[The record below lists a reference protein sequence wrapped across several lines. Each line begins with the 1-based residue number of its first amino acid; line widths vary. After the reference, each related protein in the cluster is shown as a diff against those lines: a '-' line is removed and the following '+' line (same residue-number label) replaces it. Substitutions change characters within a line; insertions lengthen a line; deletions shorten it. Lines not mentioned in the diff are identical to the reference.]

1 MLSRVYVILII
12 AILPVVAVANY
23 SNFYF
28 FASSDTIPSDTSL
41 TKFDSTAV
49 DSTARVKI
57 FNKKFVLKPYIQLN
71 NKNPHP
77 LLFAPSNLITR
88 EVKIDSTG
96 KFVRIVDKIA
106 GSEYAFPLVVPLEK
120 YIQIRL
126 EETRRKSWIELAH
139 KYEKKEEKDDI
150 EKLFGSIT
158 NIQIPVPANPILSIF
173 GPPVINLHISG
184 AVDITGAWRNEKT
197 EQLILSRLG
206 SVRNE
211 PDFSQQVQ
219 INVGGTIGD
228 KLNITADWNTQRQ
241 FEFENQ
247 LKIKYKGYDDEII
260 QSVEAGNVSLQTPSS
275 LIGSSQALFGIK
287 ANLQLGPLKLTTIA
301 SQKKGESQE
310 RVLTGG
316 AQTQETKVYLYQ
328 YSQNHYFI
336 DEKYIPTFEPY
347 YQNSPPVRI
356 APELQ
361 VKDIEVW
368 VSQLERPEPG
378 LTRFVVADINL
389 PPITNKAYYDS
400 LRTQVL
406 QSDPGRIEVG
416 LFRKLEQGKDYT
428 INPDIGVISLNINI
442 QDNQAIA
449 VAYRVEGPTQIASD
463 DTVYGDFVNSLTD
476 TSATLVLKL
485 VRPRSPQPSFKKA
498 WALQLRNIYP
508 LGGARNIKK
517 EGFDLKLLYQP
528 SPDQEPR
535 EDIEGKNLLEIFG
548 FDKFH
553 EDGSPGPDNKFD
565 FSELT
570 INSSRG
576 EIIFP
581 YLKPFSKETLKK
593 LFPDKGDDFINSIAY
608 DDIYDTNQ
616 VAARNNTA
624 KASKFIIS
632 AKLTSD
638 VQATYNLGFN
648 IAEGSVQV
656 YLNDRR
662 LVEGVDYR
670 VDYILG
676 QLTIINRDALLPGAN
691 LKIRY
696 ETNDLFSFASKTI
709 LGARG
714 DLDLW
719 ENTKFGFT
727 LMNYSQQSLS
737 DKVRLGEEPISNTML
752 GVDFSSRFNSMR
764 FSELFNILPGYQAKQ
779 DAVFSLRGES
789 AFILADPNT
798 RKSTIAGDNNESI
811 VYIDD
816 FEGSKR
822 IISFSLISS
831 HWHFASSP
839 AFMPLLG
846 EARKEEIPDTIKVQR
861 KGYLAWFN
869 IPQSV
874 QVQEIWP
881 QKRVAQEEQ
890 FITPL
895 DIQFFPDKRGQY
907 NYTTKWDSIKL
918 FPRQNWAG
926 MMRVLPYFSTDLT
939 TENITYIEIWFKII
953 GNPGPNAKMLINL
966 GQISEDVIPNRKLDT
981 EDKNGNYRLD
991 QDEDVGLDGMD
1002 DNEERA
1008 KYPYLGNDPSQDNFD
1023 YGNLMLR
1030 NGTEGNRNFYP
1041 EPDQEDLNGNHILD
1055 LVNNYFEYE
1064 IPLDTANNP
1073 FIAGGGSNGWY
1084 QLKIPLSSYTR
1095 TIGNPS
1101 FTLIEFVRV
1110 WFTGFDNDAIVRIAE
1125 FNLVGNYWEELVKN
1139 DDLFKVTVVS
1149 VEDNPNYSPPPGVQR
1164 PRDRTRPD
1172 QQIEGNEQSLAFI
1185 IRNLPDDTL
1194 RLAMRRFPQR
1204 LDLFNYKIMRLF
1216 VHGDRNF
1223 YVRDTTDYAGEIF
1236 IWIGTD
1242 TSNYYE
1248 YRQPIWPDWDI
1259 RNNIQIVFD
1268 QLTALKQTR
1277 DSVNQPVKRVP
1288 VPDGPPGATYWIKG
1302 NPSLTNVTF
1311 IAIGVTNPKGKGP
1324 QFLSGDVWVNELRLL
1339 KANDAVGWAY
1349 NFSAQLNVPELLSV
1363 NFGIARR
1370 SPEFRGL
1377 ADRFVNSSSR
1387 VLSTNWSL
1395 STNLNVEKILPS
1407 FLSSS
1412 LKIPF
1417 SYSRSENIGIP
1428 KYIPGKDIL
1437 ATEAANRLRQTVLEN
1452 GGTEEDANRKADSLL
1467 TVIQQLSI
1475 SETWAIP
1482 SVNFTINSQ
1491 KWYVR
1496 DVINKIN
1503 FGFSFN
1509 RASSRDINTEI
1520 SKRWGFNFQSSYSTN
1535 IKPITIKPFKSI
1547 FDGIPFLDNYKDW
1560 EIQLTPSGFSGM
1572 MRFDRGQENRK
1583 FRTKTSFEPTTRAF
1597 NAQRGFSFDWKFSN
1611 NGLLNPSLRYQV
1623 DIGSN
1628 LVHLETDS
1636 LGRQRTTGEILNDI
1650 FFKDGLINF
1659 GRTSSLNQQISIG
1672 TNPRIPPVLG
1682 LNKYVNINLS
1692 YSSGYRW
1699 QNNFQQ
1705 GTLGRSAGY
1714 SANLN
1719 LGFSIRLK
1727 SLADSWFGEETETR
1741 GRGSQTPKDTTKK
1754 SDALTISPKQ
1764 ILKYLIKTP
1773 FLDYDNVQI
1782 TFTQTNTAMNTG
1794 LYSERPGMGNLWSWL
1809 PFTSDKIEYGPS
1821 LLYQLGLVSY
1831 PNGEL
1836 KLTPKKGFPF
1846 FGFEQSMGLR
1856 APNGNL
1862 DDNFNQTNKITL
1874 TTSRPLWQ
1882 GAYLDLSWNL
1892 SWSFQRNQR
1901 IITDSS
1907 GVPRV
1912 TSLTSSGSLGR
1923 SFLTLPPVFIFSIFK
1938 SGISS
1943 VASKYSELKL
1953 DPTDKRTDD
1962 EKLAQAF
1969 EEGFETLPFLSKL
1982 LGGFLPRVNWRLRWD
1997 GLEKFSIF
2005 KSFAIRVSLE
2015 HAYTSNFEKRWRSF
2029 IGQGQTFESERT
2041 GYDFNPLVGLNI
2053 TFKPLWNGNLT
2064 GGFRYITST
2073 YYDLNFSAKAIVET
2087 FRREIS
2093 FNLSYSKRGFNLPL
2107 FGLSLKNDVDI
2118 MITYSSSK
2126 NSRQTYQARNLSEAI
2141 PLDGILRTTMEFR
2154 FRYMLSTRVTG
2165 SLFYRFTKSKSDSR
2179 STFIPGSTIN
2189 EVGVDLH
2196 IAIGT

>member
-1 MLSRVYVILII
+1 MISRVYVILLTVFFPYFSYAGI
-12 AILPVVAVANY
+12 
-23 SNFYF
+23 SNLAFNF
-28 FASSDTIPSDTSL
+28 FARTDTIPSDTII
-41 TKFDSTAV
+41 TKTDSTEI

-57 FNKKFVLKPYIQLN
+57 FNKKFTLKPYIQLN
-71 NKNPHP
+71 RPKPHP
-77 LLFAPSNLITR
+77 LLFTPLNLVTR
-88 EVKIDSTG
+88 DIKIDSTG
-96 KFVRIVDKIA
+96 KFVKITEKIA
-106 GSEYAFPLVVPLEK
+106 GFEHTFPLIIPIEK
-120 YIQIRL
+120 YIQLRL
-126 EETRRKSWIELAH
+126 EENRRKSWIELAQR
-139 KYEKKEEKDDI
+139 YERKEEKDDI

-197 EQLILSRLG
+197 EQLIVSRLG

-211 PDFSQQVQ
+211 PDFNQQVQ

-247 LKIKYKGYDDEII
+247 LKIKYKGYDDEVI
-260 QSVEAGNVSLQTPSS
+260 QSIEAGNVSLQTPSS

-301 SQKKGESQE
+301 SQKKGEAQE

-316 AQTQETKVYLYQ
+316 AQTQETRVFLYQ
-328 YSQNHYFI
+328 YSQRHYFI
-336 DEKYIPTFEPY
+336 DEKYIQTYEPY
-347 YQNSPPVRI
+347 YQNSPPLRV

-368 VSQLERPEPG
+368 ISQLERPEPG
-378 LTRFVVADINL
+378 LTRFIVADINL

-416 LFRKLEQGKDYT
+416 LFRKLEPGKDYT
-428 INPDIGVISLNINI
+428 INPDIGVISLNIEI
-442 QDNQAIA
+442 QDNQALA
-449 VAYRVEGPTQIASD
+449 VAYRVEGPTQIAAD
-463 DTVYGDFVNSLTD
+463 DTVYGDFINSLTD

-498 WALQLRNIYP
+498 WILQLRNIYP

-517 EGFDLKLLYQP
+517 EGFELKLLYKP
-528 SPDQEPR
+528 SPDQEER
-535 EDIEGKNLLEIFG
+535 EDIDGINLLKAFG
-548 FDKFH
+548 FDKFT
-553 EDGSPGPDNKFD
+553 EDGSPGSDNKFD
-565 FSELT
+565 FSDQT
-570 INSSRG
+570 INPSRG

-581 YLKPFSKETLKK
+581 FLKPFSKETLKK
-593 LFPDKGDDFINSIAY
+593 IFADKNDEFINSISY

-624 KASKFIIS
+624 KASKFVIS

-648 IAEGSVQV
+648 VAEGSVQV

-676 QLTIINRDALLPGAN
+676 QLTVINRDALLPGAN

-714 DLDLW
+714 DLDIS
-719 ENTKFGFT
+719 ENTKLGFT
-727 LMNYSQQSLS
+727 LMNYAQQSLS

-752 GVDFSSRFNSMR
+752 GVDFSTKLNSRR
-764 FSELFNILPGYQAKQ
+764 ISEAFNIFPGYQAKQ
-779 DAVFSLRGES
+779 DASFSLRGES
-789 AFILADPNT
+789 AFIIADPNT
-798 RKSTIAGDNNESI
+798 RKSTISGDNRESV
-811 VYIDD
+811 VYLDD

-831 HWHFASSP
+831 HWHFSSPP

-846 EARKEEIPDTIKVQR
+846 ETRKEEISDTIKVQR

-874 QVQEIWP
+874 QITEVWP

-895 DIQFFPDKRGQY
+895 DIQFFPKSHGQY
-907 NYTTKWDSIKL
+907 NYTSKWDSIKN

-991 QDEDVGLDGMD
+991 PDEDVGLDGMSD
-1002 DNEERA
+1002 EEEKA
-1008 KYPYLGNDPSQDNFD
+1008 KYPWLGDDPSQDNFNYSD
-1023 YGNLMLR
+1023 PLKR

-1041 EPDQEDLNGNHILD
+1041 EPDQEDLNRNHILD

-1064 IPLDTANNP
+1064 VPLDTVNNP
-1073 FIAGGGSNGWY
+1073 YIAGGGSNGWY

-1110 WFTGFDNDAIVRIAE
+1110 WFTGFENEAIIRIAE

-1139 DDLFKVTVVS
+1139 DEIFKVTVVS
-1149 VEDNPNYSPPPGVQR
+1149 IEDNPDYTPPPGVQR

-1216 VHGDRNF
+1216 VHGDRSF
-1223 YVRDTTDYAGEIF
+1223 YFRDTTDYSAEIF
-1236 IWIGTD
+1236 VWVGTD

-1248 YRQPIWPDWDI
+1248 YRQPIWPDWDA
-1259 RNNIQIVFD
+1259 RNNIQIIFE

-1277 DSVNQPVKRVP
+1277 DSINQPIKRIS

-1324 QFLSGDVWVNELRLL
+1324 GLLSGDVWVNELRLL
-1339 KANDAVGWAY
+1339 KANDALGWAY
-1349 NFSAQLNVPELLSV
+1349 NLSAQFNVPELLSV

-1377 ADRFVNSSSR
+1377 TDRFVNSSTR

-1395 STNLNVEKILPS
+1395 STNLNLEKILPT

-1417 SYSRSENIGIP
+1417 TYSRAENIGIP

-1437 ATEAANRLRQTVLEN
+1437 AKEAANRLRQTTIEN
-1452 GGTEEDANRKADSLL
+1452 GGTEEEANRKADSLL
-1467 TVIQQLSI
+1467 TVIQQVMI

-1482 SVNFTINSQ
+1482 SFNFTINSQ

-1503 FGFSFN
+1503 LGFNFN
-1509 RASSRDINTEI
+1509 RSKFRDINTETS
-1520 SKRWGFNFQSSYSTN
+1520 SKWGFNFQTSYSTS
-1535 IKPITIKPFKSI
+1535 IKPITLKPFKSL
-1547 FDGIPFLDNYKDW
+1547 FAGVPLLDTYKDW
-1560 EIQLTPSGFSGM
+1560 EIQFTPSSFSGM
-1572 MRFDRGQENRK
+1572 MRFDRAHENRK
-1583 FRTKTSFEPTTRAF
+1583 FRTKATYEPTTRVF
-1597 NAQRGFSFDWKFSN
+1597 NAQRGFSFDWRLSN
-1611 NGLLNPSLRYQV
+1611 NGLINPSLRYQV

-1636 LGRQRTTGEILNDI
+1636 LGQQRSTKEILDDI

-1659 GRTSSLNQQISIG
+1659 GKTSTLSQQISIG
-1672 TNPRIPPVLG
+1672 TNPRIPPILG
-1682 LNKYVNINLS
+1682 LNKYLNANFS
-1692 YSSGYRW
+1692 YSSAYRW

-1705 GTLGRSAGY
+1705 KELGRSAGY

-1719 LGFSIRLK
+1719 FGFSLRLK
-1727 SLADSWFGEETETR
+1727 SLADSWFGEKAE
-1741 GRGSQTPKDTTKK
+1741 GGVKAQTQKDTSKK
-1754 SDALTISPKQ
+1754 SGLSLKD
-1764 ILKYLIKTP
+1764 ILSILIKKP
-1773 FLDYDNVQI
+1773 FLDYENVQV
-1782 TFTQTNTAMNTG
+1782 TFTQTNTAINTG
-1794 LYSERPGMGNLWSWL
+1794 LYGGRPGMGNLWAWL
-1809 PFTSDKIEYGPS
+1809 PFIDDKIEYGPS
-1821 LLYQLGLVSY
+1821 FLYQLGLVSD
-1831 PNGEL
+1831 PNGKIRL
-1836 KLTPKKGFPF
+1836 SPKGGFPF
-1846 FGFEQSMGLR
+1846 FGFEQSPGLR

-1862 DDNFNQTNKITL
+1862 DDNYSQNNRISI
-1874 TTSRPLWQ
+1874 TTSRSLWQ

-1892 SWSFQRNQR
+1892 GWSYQRNQR
-1901 IITDSS
+1901 IVTDSL
-1907 GVPRV
+1907 GIPKV
-1912 TSLTSSGSLGR
+1912 TSFTSSASVSR
-1923 SFLTLPPVFIFSIFK
+1923 SFLTLPPVFVFSVFK
-1938 SGISS
+1938 SGIKS
-1943 VASKYSELKL
+1943 VASKYAELKL

-1982 LGGFLPRVNWRLRWD
+1982 LGGFFPRLNWRLRWD

-2005 KSFAIRVSLE
+2005 KSFATRVTLE
-2015 HAYTSNFEKRWRSF
+2015 HAYSSNFEKRWRSF
-2029 IGQGQTFESERT
+2029 IGQGQTFEGERT
-2041 GYDFNPLVGLNI
+2041 GYDFNPLIGLNL

-2093 FNLSYSKRGFNLPL
+2093 FNISYSKRGFNLPI

-2118 MITYSSSK
+2118 TFTYSSSK
-2126 NSRQTYQARNLSEAI
+2126 NSRQTYQARNLSEAL
-2141 PLDGILRTTMEFR
+2141 PLDGILRTTMELR

-2165 SLFYRFTKSKSDSR
+2165 SLFYRLTKSKSDSR

-2189 EVGVDLH
+2189 EVGIDLH
-2196 IAIGT
+2196 ISIGT

>member
-1 MLSRVYVILII
+1 MRLRVGVILFI
-12 AILPVVAVANY
+12 AFLSSKTFAL
-23 SNFYF
+23 NFF
-28 FASSDTIPSDTSL
+28 STSDTTTADTNSN
-41 TKFDSTAV
+41 
-49 DSTARVKI
+49 ARVKI
-57 FNKKFVLKPYIQLN
+57 FHKKFALNPYIQFNHSKLN
-71 NKNPHP
+71 
-77 LLFAPSNLITR
+77 SSLISPNFITH

-96 KFVRIVDKIA
+96 EFVKITEKIA
-106 GSEYAFPLVVPLEK
+106 GTDHAFSIAIPLEK
-120 YIQIRL
+120 YIQLKL
-126 EETRRKSWIELAH
+126 EEGKRKSWIELAH
-139 KYEKKEEKDDI
+139 KYEKSSAERDDI

-197 EQLILSRLG
+197 EQLIVSRLG

-228 KLNITADWNTQRQ
+228 KLNITVDWNTQRQ

-260 QSVEAGNVSLQTPSS
+260 QSIEAGNVSLQTPSS

-310 RVLTGG
+310 KVITGG

-336 DEKYIPTFEPY
+336 DQKYIPTYEPY

-378 LTRFVVADINL
+378 LTRFIVADINL
-389 PPITNKAYYDS
+389 PPATNKLYYDS

-428 INPDIGVISLNINI
+428 INPDIGVISLNISL

-449 VAYRVEGPTQIASD
+449 VAYRIEGPTQIADD

-485 VRPRSPQPSFKKA
+485 VRPRSPQPYFKKA
-498 WALQLRNIYP
+498 WELQLKNIYP

-517 EGFDLKLLYQP
+517 EGFELRLLYQP

-535 EDIEGKNLLEIFG
+535 EEIDGINLLQAFG

-553 EDGSPGPDNKFD
+553 EDGTPGADNKFD

-570 INSSRG
+570 INTTRG

-593 LFPDKGDDFINSIAY
+593 IFKDKSEDFINSIAY

-632 AKLTSD
+632 AKLASD

-648 IAEGSVQV
+648 VAEGSVQV

-714 DLDLW
+714 DIDIS
-719 ENTKFGFT
+719 ENIKFGFT
-727 LMNYSQQSLS
+727 LMNYAQQSLS
-737 DKVRLGEEPISNTML
+737 DKVRLGEEPLSNTML
-752 GVDFSSRFNSMR
+752 GIDFSSRLNSGR
-764 FSELFNILPGYQAKQ
+764 ISQLLNILPGYQAKQ
-779 DAVFSLRGES
+779 DAVFSLKGES
-789 AFILADPNT
+789 ALILADPNT
-798 RKSTIAGDNNESI
+798 RKSTIAGDNKKSI

-822 IISFSLISS
+822 IISFSLIST
-831 HWHFASSP
+831 HWHFSSPP
-839 AFMPLLG
+839 AFMSLLG
-846 EARKEEIPDTIKVQR
+846 ESKKEEIPDTIKVQR

-874 QVQEIWP
+874 QINEIWP

-895 DIQFFPDKRGQY
+895 DILFIPDKRGQY
-907 NYTTKWDSIKL
+907 NYTSKWDSIKNS
-918 FPRQNWAG
+918 PRQNWAG
-926 MMRVLPYFSTDLT
+926 MIRVLPYFSTDLT
-939 TENITYIEIWFKII
+939 TENITYIEVWFKIV

-991 QDEDVGLDGMD
+991 TDEDVGLDGMSD
-1002 DNEERA
+1002 EEEKT

-1023 YGNLMLR
+1023 YGNLLMR

-1041 EPDQEDLNGNHILD
+1041 EPDQEDLNNNHILD

-1064 IPLDTANNP
+1064 IPLDTLNNP
-1073 FIAGGGSNGWY
+1073 YIAGGGSNGWY

-1095 TIGNPS
+1095 EVGNPS

-1110 WFTGFDNDAIVRIAE
+1110 WFTGFENEATVRIAE
-1125 FNLVGNYWEELVKN
+1125 FNLVGNYWEEFVKN
-1139 DDLFKVTVVS
+1139 DDIFKVTVVS
-1149 VEDNPNYSPPPGVQR
+1149 IEDNPDYTPPPGVQR

-1194 RLAMRRFPQR
+1194 RFAMRRFPQR
-1204 LDLFNYKIMRLF
+1204 IDLFNYKVMRLF
-1216 VHGDRNF
+1216 VHGDKNF
-1223 YVRDTTDYAGEIF
+1223 YVNDTTDYTVEIF

-1259 RNNIQIVFD
+1259 KNNIRIIFD

-1277 DSVNQPVKRVP
+1277 DSVNQPIKRVP
-1288 VPDGPPGATYWIKG
+1288 VPDGPPGATYWVKG

-1311 IAIGVTNPKGKGP
+1311 IAIGVTNPRGKGP
-1324 QFLSGDVWVNELRLL
+1324 TLISGDVWVNELRLL
-1339 KANDAVGWAY
+1339 EANDAPGWAY
-1349 NFSAQLNVPELLSV
+1349 NLSAQINIPELLSI
-1363 NFGIARR
+1363 NFGIAKR

-1377 ADRFVNSSSR
+1377 PDRFINSSAR
-1387 VLSTNWSL
+1387 VLATNWNFSA
-1395 STNLNVEKILPS
+1395 NLELEKILPS

-1412 LKIPF
+1412 LDIPLT
-1417 SYSRSENIGIP
+1417 YSRSENIGIP

-1437 ATEAANRLRQTVLEN
+1437 ATEAANRLKQTVLEK
-1452 GGTEEDANRKADSLL
+1452 GGTEGEANRKADSLL
-1467 TVIQQLSI
+1467 TVIQQLTV
-1475 SETWAIP
+1475 SETWAVP
-1482 SVNFTINSQ
+1482 SLNFKINSQ

-1496 DVINKIN
+1496 DIVNRINL
-1503 FGFSFN
+1503 GFNFN
-1509 RASSRDINTEI
+1509 RSRFRDINTEM
-1520 SKRWGFNFQSSYSTN
+1520 SSRWSFNFQTNYSTN
-1535 IKPITIKPFKSI
+1535 IKPITLKPFKSI
-1547 FDGIPFLDNYKDW
+1547 FEGVPLLDTFKDW
-1560 EIQLTPSGFSGM
+1560 EIQLTPSSLSGM
-1572 MRFDRGQENRK
+1572 MRFNRGHENRK
-1583 FRTKTSFEPTTRAF
+1583 FRTKTSYEPTTRVF
-1597 NAQRGFSFDWKFSN
+1597 NAQRGFSFDWRFSN
-1611 NGLLNPSLRYQV
+1611 NGLLNPSLRYSV

-1628 LVHLETDS
+1628 LVNLETDS
-1636 LGRQRTTGEILNDI
+1636 LGRQRSTSEILNDI

-1659 GRTSSLNQQISIG
+1659 GRTSTLSQQISIG
-1672 TNPRIPPVLG
+1672 TNPRIPPIFG
-1682 LNKYVNINLS
+1682 LNKYMSTNFS
-1692 YSSGYRW
+1692 YSSSYRW

-1705 GTLGRSAGY
+1705 GALGRSAGY

-1719 LGFSIRLK
+1719 LGFSIKLK
-1727 SLADSWFGEETETR
+1727 SLADTWFGDEKSSSR
-1741 GRGSQTPKDTTKK
+1741 GRGVQTPKDTSRK
-1754 SDALTISPKQ
+1754 SAISPKE
-1764 ILKYLIKTP
+1764 ILRILIKAP
-1773 FLDYDNVQI
+1773 FLDYENIQL

-1809 PFTSDKIEYGPS
+1809 PFVGDRIDYGPS
-1821 LLYQLGLVSY
+1821 LLYQLGFVSD

-1836 KLTPKKGFPF
+1836 KLFPKGGFPF
-1846 FGFEQSMGLR
+1846 FGFEQTPGLR

-1862 DDNFNQTNKITL
+1862 DNNFSQNNRITL

-1882 GAYLDLSWNL
+1882 GAYLELSWNL
-1892 SWSFQRNQR
+1892 NWGYQRNQR
-1901 IITDSS
+1901 IVTDSL
-1907 GVPRV
+1907 GVPKV
-1912 TSLTSSGSLGR
+1912 TSFTSSGSVGR
-1923 SFLTLPPVFIFSIFK
+1923 SFLTLPPVFVFSIFK
-1938 SGISS
+1938 SGIKS
-1943 VASKYSELKL
+1943 VASKYAELKL
-1953 DPTDKRTDD
+1953 DPTDKRSDD

-1969 EEGFETLPFLSKL
+1969 EEGFETLPFLSKIF
-1982 LGGFLPRVNWRLRWD
+1982 GGFLPRVNWRLRWD
-1997 GLEKFSIF
+1997 GLEKFSFF
-2005 KSFAIRVSLE
+2005 KSFATRVSLE

-2029 IGQGQTFESERT
+2029 VGQGQTFEGERT
-2041 GYDFNPLVGLNI
+2041 GYDFNPLVGLNM
-2053 TFKPLWNGNLT
+2053 TFKPLWKGNLT

-2093 FNLSYSKRGFNLPL
+2093 FNLSYSKHGFNIPL

-2118 MITYSSSK
+2118 TLTYSSSK
-2126 NSRQTYQARNLSEAI
+2126 NSRRTYQARNLSESI
-2141 PLDGILRTTMEFR
+2141 PLDGILRTTFEFR

-2165 SLFYRFTKSKSDSR
+2165 SLFYRLTKSKSDSR
-2179 STFIPGSTIN
+2179 STFVPGSTIN
-2189 EVGVDLH
+2189 EVGIDLH
-2196 IAIGT
+2196 ISIGA

>member
-1 MLSRVYVILII
+1 MRSGVYVILSF
-12 AILPVVAVANY
+12 AFFTFSSLAKGSSFSSNNVA
-23 SNFYF
+23 FP
-28 FASSDTIPSDTSL
+28 DTNVTKVDTV
-41 TKFDSTAV
+41 KYDSTV
-49 DSTARVKI
+49 GENF
-57 FNKKFVLKPYIQLN
+57 FNKKFVLKPYTHLN
-71 NKNPHP
+71 RPQFHP
-77 LLFAPSNLITR
+77 LFFMPSNLITH

-96 KFVRIVDKIA
+96 RFVKITEKIA
-106 GSEYAFPLVVPLEK
+106 DSERTFPLVIPLEK
-120 YIQIRL
+120 YIQIKL
-126 EETRRKSWIELAH
+126 EENKRKSWIELAH
-139 KYEKKEEKDDI
+139 RYEKKEERDDI
-150 EKLFGSIT
+150 ERLFGSIT
-158 NIQIPVPANPILSIF
+158 NIQIPVPANPIFSIF

-197 EQLILSRLG
+197 EQLIVSRLG

-211 PDFSQQVQ
+211 PDFNQQVQ

-247 LKIKYKGYDDEII
+247 LKIRYKGYDDEII
-260 QSVEAGNVSLQTPSS
+260 QSIEAGNVSLQTPST

-316 AQTQETKVYLYQ
+316 AQTQSVEVFLYQ
-328 YSQNHYFI
+328 YSQRHYFI
-336 DEKYIPTFEPY
+336 DEKYIKTYEPY
-347 YQNSPPVRI
+347 YQNSPPLRV

-389 PPITNKAYYDS
+389 PPITNSSYYDS
-400 LRTQVL
+400 LRTKVL

-416 LFRKLEQGKDYT
+416 LFRKLEPGKDYT
-428 INPDIGVISLNINI
+428 INADIGVISLNIDI
-442 QDNQAIA
+442 QDNQALA
-449 VAYRVEGPTQIASD
+449 VAYRIEGPTQIADD

-476 TSATLVLKL
+476 TAVTLVLKL
-485 VRPRSPQPSFKKA
+485 VRPKSPQPSFKKA
-498 WALQLRNIYP
+498 WLLQLRNIYP
-508 LGGARNIKK
+508 LAGARNIKK
-517 EGFDLKLLYQP
+517 EGFELKLLYKP
-528 SPDQEPR
+528 SPDQEER
-535 EDIEGKNLLEIFG
+535 EDIDGINLLKAFG
-548 FDKFH
+548 FDRFT
-553 EDGSPGPDNKFD
+553 EDGSPGSDNKFD
-565 FSELT
+565 FSDQT
-570 INSSRG
+570 INPSRG

-581 YLKPFSKETLKK
+581 FLKPFSKETLKK
-593 LFPDKGDDFINSIAY
+593 IFPDKGDEFINSIAY

-624 KASKFIIS
+624 KASKFKIS

-638 VQATYNLGFN
+638 AQATYNLGFN
-648 IAEGSVQV
+648 VAEGSVQV

-676 QLTIINRDALLPGAN
+676 QLTILNRDALLPGAN
-691 LKIRY
+691 LRIRY

-714 DLDLW
+714 DLDLG

-727 LMNYSQQSLS
+727 FMNYAQQTLS

-752 GVDFSSRFNSMR
+752 GIDLSTRFNSR
-764 FSELFNILPGYQAKQ
+764 RISEFFNIFPGYQAKQ
-779 DAVFSLRGES
+779 DAAFSLRGES
-789 AFILADPNT
+789 AFIIADPNT
-798 RKSTIAGDNNESI
+798 RKSTIVGDNRESV
-811 VYIDD
+811 VYLDD

-831 HWHFASSP
+831 HWHFSGAP

-846 EARKEEIPDTIKVQR
+846 ETRKEEIPDTIKVQR

-874 QVQEIWP
+874 QVTEVWP

-895 DIQFFPDKRGQY
+895 DIQFFPQRRGQY
-907 NYTTKWDSIKL
+907 NYTAKWDSIKN

-939 TENITYIEIWFKII
+939 TENITYIEIWFKVI

-966 GQISEDVIPNRKLDT
+966 GQISEDVIPNKRLDT

-991 QDEDVGLDGMD
+991 PGEDVGFDGMSD
-1002 DNEERA
+1002 DEERA
-1008 KYPYLGNDPSQDNFD
+1008 KYPYFGNDPSQDNFD
-1023 YGNLMLR
+1023 YADPLKR

-1041 EPDQEDLNGNHILD
+1041 EPDQEDLNRNHILD

-1064 IPLDTANNP
+1064 IPLDTVNNP
-1073 FIAGGGSNGWY
+1073 YIAGGGSNGWY
-1084 QLKIPLSSYTR
+1084 QLKIPLSSFTR
-1095 TIGNPS
+1095 SVGNPS

-1110 WFTGFDNDAIVRIAE
+1110 WFTGFDNDAIIRIAE

-1139 DDLFKVTVVS
+1139 DEMFKVTVVS
-1149 VEDNPNYSPPPGVQR
+1149 VEDNPNYTPPPGVQR

-1172 QQIEGNEQSLAFI
+1172 QQIEGNEQSLAFV

-1194 RLAMRRFPQR
+1194 RFAMRRFPQR

-1216 VHGDRNF
+1216 VHGDKNF
-1223 YVRDTTDYAGEIF
+1223 YFRDTTDYSAEIF

-1248 YRQPIWPDWDI
+1248 YRQPIWPDWDV

-1277 DSVNQPVKRVP
+1277 DSINQPVSRIL
-1288 VPDGPPGATYWIKG
+1288 VPDGPPGATYWVKG
-1302 NPSLTNVTF
+1302 NPSLTNITF
-1311 IAIGVTNPKGKGP
+1311 IAIGVTNPRGKGP
-1324 QFLSGDVWVNELRLL
+1324 ALLSGDVWVNELRLL
-1339 KANDAVGWAY
+1339 KANDALGWAY
-1349 NFSAQLNVPELLSV
+1349 NLSAQFSVPELLNVS
-1363 NFGIARR
+1363 FGLARK

-1377 ADRFVNSSSR
+1377 TDKFVNSSAR
-1387 VLSTNWSL
+1387 ILSTNWAF
-1395 STNLNVEKILPS
+1395 STNFNIEKVLPS

-1412 LKIPF
+1412 LRIPF
-1417 SYSRSENIGIP
+1417 TYSRTENIGIP

-1437 ATEAANRLRQTVLEN
+1437 ATEAANRLRQTIIEK
-1452 GGTEEDANRKADSLL
+1452 GGTEEEANRKADSLL
-1467 TVIQQLSI
+1467 TVIQQI
-1475 SETWAIP
+1475 MVSETWAIP

-1503 FGFSFN
+1503 IGFNFN
-1509 RASSRDINTEI
+1509 RSKFRDINTEL
-1520 SKRWGFNFQSSYSTN
+1520 SNKWGFNFQTNYSTS
-1535 IKPITIKPFKSI
+1535 IKPITFKPFKSL
-1547 FDGIPFLDNYKDW
+1547 FGGIPLLDAYKDW
-1560 EIQLTPSGFSGM
+1560 EIQLTPSSIAGM

-1583 FRTKTSFEPTTRAF
+1583 FRTKTAYEPTTRVF

-1611 NGLLNPSLRYQV
+1611 NGLINPSLRYQV

-1636 LGRQRTTGEILNDI
+1636 LGRQRSTKEIFGDI

-1659 GRTSSLNQQISIG
+1659 GKTSTLSQQISIG
-1672 TNPRIPPVLG
+1672 TNPRIPPILG
-1682 LNKYVNINLS
+1682 LNKYLSTNFS
-1692 YSSGYRW
+1692 YSSAYRW

-1705 GTLGRSAGY
+1705 RDLGRSAGY

-1719 LGFSIRLK
+1719 FNLSLKLK
-1727 SLADSWFGEETETR
+1727 SLANSWFGEEEQVRR
-1741 GRGSQTPKDTTKK
+1741 GVPAQKDTSKKSGFSLSPKDV
-1754 SDALTISPKQ
+1754 
-1764 ILKYLIKTP
+1764 LKILIKTP
-1773 FLDYDNVQI
+1773 FLDYENVQV

-1809 PFTSDKIEYGPS
+1809 PFISDRIEYGPS
-1821 LLYQLGLVSY
+1821 LLYQLGFVSD
-1831 PNGEL
+1831 PNG
-1836 KLTPKKGFPF
+1836 KIQFTPKKGFPF
-1846 FGFEQSMGLR
+1846 FGFEQSPGLR

-1862 DDNFNQTNKITL
+1862 DNNYTQNNRISI
-1874 TTSRPLWQ
+1874 TTSRSLWQ

-1892 SWSFQRNQR
+1892 GWSYQRNQR
-1901 IITDSS
+1901 IVTDSL
-1907 GVPRV
+1907 GIPKV
-1912 TSLTSSGSLGR
+1912 TSFTSSASVSR

-1938 SGISS
+1938 SGIKS
-1943 VASKYSELKL
+1943 VASIYSELKL
-1953 DPTDKRTDD
+1953 DPNDKRTDD

-1982 LGGFLPRVNWRLRWD
+1982 FGGFIPRLNWRLRWD

-2005 KSFAIRVSLE
+2005 KSFATRVSLE

-2029 IGQGQTFESERT
+2029 IGQGQTFEGERT
-2041 GYDFNPLVGLNI
+2041 GYDFNPLIGLNL

-2093 FNLSYSKRGFNLPL
+2093 FNLSYSKRGFNLPI

-2118 MITYSSSK
+2118 TFTYSSSK
-2126 NSRQTYQARNLSEAI
+2126 NSRQTYQARNLSQAL
-2141 PLDGILRTTMEFR
+2141 PLDGILRTTMELR

-2165 SLFYRFTKSKSDSR
+2165 SLFYRLTKSKSDSR

-2189 EVGVDLH
+2189 EVGIDLH
-2196 IAIGT
+2196 ISIGT

>member
-1 MLSRVYVILII
+1 MMKLRVCAIFVFFSLII
-12 AILPVVAVANY
+12 FNENQFSRSLI
-23 SNFYF
+23 
-28 FASSDTIPSDTSL
+28 DTTSVSKLDTVG
-41 TKFDSTAV
+41 V
-49 DSTARVKI
+49 DSTVGI
-57 FNKKFVLKPYIQLN
+57 KFLNRTFFEKPYVELKQLSQ
-71 NKNPHP
+71 HP
-77 LLFAPSNLITR
+77 LLIVPSGFLKR
-88 EVKIDSTG
+88 EVQIDSTG
-96 KFVRIVDKIA
+96 KFVRIKEKIA
-106 GSEYAFPLVVPLEK
+106 GIDRPIELVIPIER
-120 YIQIRL
+120 YIQLRL
-126 EETRRKSWIELAH
+126 EERKRSSWVEIAH
-139 KYEKKEEKDDI
+139 RYEKQEQRDDI
-150 EKLFGSIT
+150 ERLFSNIT

-206 SVRNE
+206 NVRNE

-241 FEFENQ
+241 FDFENQ
-247 LKIKYKGYDDEII
+247 LKIKYKGYDDEIV

-287 ANLQLGPLKLTTIA
+287 ANFQVGPLKLTTIA

-310 RVLTGG
+310 RILTGG
-316 AQTQETKVYLYQ
+316 AQSQETKIFMYQ
-328 YSQNHYFI
+328 YSQSHYFI
-336 DEKYIPTFEPY
+336 DEKYIPTYEPY

-356 APELQ
+356 APSLQ

-389 PPITNKAYYDS
+389 PPIGNKAYYDS
-400 LRTQVL
+400 LRSNVL

-416 LFRKLEQGKDYT
+416 LFRKLEKGRDYT
-428 INPDIGVISLNINI
+428 INPDIGVISLNVAL

-463 DTVYGDFVNSLTD
+463 DTVYGDFVNSLAD

-485 VRPRSPQPSFKKA
+485 VRPRSLQPSFKKA
-498 WALQLRNIYP
+498 WELMIKSIYP
-508 LGGARNIKK
+508 LGGAKNIKK
-517 EGFDLKLLYQP
+517 EGFELKLLYQA

-535 EDIEGKNLLEIFG
+535 EEIEGKNLLQIFG

-570 INSSRG
+570 INPGRG
-576 EIIFP
+576 ELIFP
-581 YLKPFSKETLKK
+581 FLKPFSKKTLKE
-593 LFPDKGDDFINSIAY
+593 LFPDKDDDFINSIAY

-624 KASKFIIS
+624 KSSKFFIS

-638 VQATYNLGFN
+638 IQATYNLGFN
-648 IAEGSVQV
+648 VAEGSVQV

-676 QLTIINRDALLPGAN
+676 QLTILNRDALLPGAN

-714 DLDLW
+714 DIDLA
-719 ENTKFGFT
+719 ENTKLGFT
-727 LMNYSQQSLS
+727 LMNYAQQSLS

-752 GVDFSSRFNSMR
+752 GFDFSTRFNSGKI
-764 FSELFNILPGYQAKQ
+764 SELFDILPGYQRKQ
-779 DAVFSLRGES
+779 DASFSLRGES
-789 AFILADPNT
+789 AFMFADPNT
-798 RKSTIAGDNNESI
+798 RKSTIAGDGAESI

-822 IISFSLISS
+822 IIPLSLIST
-831 HWHFASSP
+831 HWHFSSAP
-839 AFMPLLG
+839 AYMPLLG
-846 EARKEEIPDTIKVQR
+846 ETKPEEIPDTVKVQR

-874 QVQEIWP
+874 QIQEVWP
-881 QKRVAQEEQ
+881 QKRVAQEQQ

-895 DIQFFPDKRGQY
+895 DIQFFPDRRGQY
-907 NYTTKWDSIKL
+907 NYTAKWDSIKN
-918 FPRQNWAG
+918 FPLQNWAG
-926 MMRVLPYFSTDLT
+926 MMRTLPYFSTDLT
-939 TENITYIEIWFKII
+939 TENITYIEIWFKIV

-966 GQISEDVIPNRKLDT
+966 GQISEDVIPNRRLDT

-991 QDEDVGLDGMD
+991 PGEDVGLDGMSD
-1002 DNEERA
+1002 EEERL
-1008 KYPYLGNDPSQDNFD
+1008 KYPYLGDDPSQDNFEF
-1023 YGNLMLR
+1023 GNLLKR
-1030 NGTEGNRNFYP
+1030 NGTERNKDLYP
-1041 EPDQEDLNGNHILD
+1041 DIDREDLNNNHILD

-1064 IPLDTANNP
+1064 IPLDTLNNP

-1084 QLKIPLSSYTR
+1084 QLKIPLSAYTR
-1095 TIGNPS
+1095 VVGNPS

-1110 WFTGFDNDAIVRIAE
+1110 WFTGFEREGMIRIAD

-1139 DDLFKVTVVS
+1139 DDKFKVTVVS
-1149 VEDNPNYSPPPGVQR
+1149 VEDNPNYTPPPGVQR

-1185 IRNLPDDTL
+1185 IRGLPDDTL
-1194 RLAMRRFPQR
+1194 RLAMRRFPQKI
-1204 LDLFNYKIMRLF
+1204 DLFNYKVMRLF
-1216 VHGDRNF
+1216 VHGDNNF
-1223 YVRDTTDYAGEIF
+1223 YFRDTTDYAGEIF

-1248 YRQPIWPDWDI
+1248 YRQPIWSDWDI
-1259 RNNIQIVFD
+1259 KNNIQIVFD

-1277 DSVNQPVKRVP
+1277 DSVNQPVKRIP
-1288 VPDGPPGATYWIKG
+1288 VPGGPPGATYWLKG

-1324 QFLSGDVWVNELRLL
+1324 EILSGDVWVNELRLL
-1339 KANDAVGWAY
+1339 KANDATGWAY
-1349 NFSAQLNVPELLSV
+1349 NLSAQLSVPELLNL
-1363 NFGIARR
+1363 NFGVSRK

-1377 ADRFVNSSSR
+1377 TDRFVNSSAR
-1387 VLSTNWSL
+1387 VLATNWAFSA
-1395 STNLNVEKILPS
+1395 NLKLEKIFPS
-1407 FLSSS
+1407 AIANSVRIPLS
-1412 LKIPF
+1412 
-1417 SYSRSENIGIP
+1417 YQRSENIAIP

-1437 ATEAANRLRQTVLEN
+1437 AKEAANRLRQSVLDS
-1452 GGTEEDANRKADSLL
+1452 GGSEDEANRKADSLL
-1467 TVIQQLSI
+1467 TVIQQVMA
-1475 SETWAIP
+1475 SETWAVP
-1482 SVNFTINSQ
+1482 TFNFTINSQ
-1491 KWYVR
+1491 KWYVK
-1496 DVINKIN
+1496 DLINKVN
-1503 FGFSFN
+1503 LGFNFN
-1509 RASSRDINTEI
+1509 RAMSRDINTEV
-1520 SKRWGFNFQSSYSTN
+1520 SKRWAFNFQASYSTA
-1535 IKPITIKPFKSI
+1535 IKPIRFKPFKSI
-1547 FDGIPFLDNYKDW
+1547 FEGVPILEAYKDW
-1560 EIQLTPSGFSGM
+1560 EIQLTPSNLSGM
-1572 MRFDRGQENRK
+1572 MRFDRSQENRK
-1583 FRTKTSFEPTTRAF
+1583 FRTKATFEPTARSF
-1597 NAQRGFSFDWKFSN
+1597 NAQRGFSFDWRFSN
-1611 NGLLNPSLRYQV
+1611 NGLINPSLRYSV

-1636 LGRQRTTGEILNDI
+1636 LGRQRTTREILGDI

-1659 GRTSSLNQQISIG
+1659 GRTQSLSQQISIG
-1672 TNPRIPPVLG
+1672 TNPKVPPILG
-1682 LNKYVNINLS
+1682 INKYLNLNLS
-1692 YSSGYRW
+1692 YSSAYRW

-1705 GTLGRSAGY
+1705 GSLGRGAGY

-1719 LGFSIRLK
+1719 AGFSIRLK
-1727 SLADSWFGEETETR
+1727 SLADSWFGEETKSPGR
-1741 GRGSQTPKDTTKK
+1741 GRGAQVQKNTSEKVSSSFSLKDF
-1754 SDALTISPKQ
+1754 
-1764 ILKYLIKTP
+1764 LKILIKTP
-1773 FLDYDNVQI
+1773 FLDYDNVQLN
-1782 TFTQTNTAMNTG
+1782 FTQTNTAMNTG
-1794 LYSERPGMGNLWSWL
+1794 LYSERPGMGNLLSWL
-1809 PFTSDKIEYGPS
+1809 PFVSDKIEYGPS
-1821 LLYQLGLVSY
+1821 LLYQLGLVSD
-1831 PNGEL
+1831 PNGGL
-1836 KLTPKKGFPF
+1836 KFSPKKGFPF
-1846 FGFEQSMGLR
+1846 FSFEQSPGLR

-1862 DDNFNQTNKITL
+1862 DDSYTQTNRISI

-1882 GAYLDLSWNL
+1882 GAYLDLSWNIN
-1892 SWSFQRNQR
+1892 WSYQRNQR
-1901 IITDSS
+1901 IVTDSL
-1907 GVPRV
+1907 GNPRI
-1912 TSLTSSGSLGR
+1912 TSFTSSATLGR
-1923 SFLTLPPVFIFSIFK
+1923 SFLMIPPVFVFSVFK
-1938 SGISS
+1938 GGIGS
-1943 VASKYSELKL
+1943 VASKYAEFKI
-1953 DPTDKRTDD
+1953 DPTDKRSED

-1969 EEGFETLPFLSKL
+1969 EEGFETLPILSKIF
-1982 LGGFLPRVNWRLRWD
+1982 GGFLPRLNWRFRWD

-2005 KSFAIRVSLE
+2005 KSFATRASLE
-2015 HAYTSNFEKRWRSF
+2015 HSYTSNFEKRWRSF
-2029 IGQGQTFESERT
+2029 IGQPTAFESERA
-2041 GYDFNPLVGLNI
+2041 GYDFNPLVGLNL

-2064 GGFRYITST
+2064 GGFRYSTST

-2087 FRREIS
+2087 FRREVS
-2093 FNLSYSKRGFNLPL
+2093 FNFSYSKRGFNLPI

-2118 MITYSSSK
+2118 TLTYSSSK
-2126 NSRQTYQARNLSEAI
+2126 NSRQTYQARKLTEAI

-2165 SLFYRFTKSKSDSR
+2165 SLFYRLTKSRSDSR

-2189 EVGVDLH
+2189 EVGIDLH
-2196 IAIGT
+2196 ISIGA

>member
-1 MLSRVYVILII
+1 MKFRFYVILFI
-12 AILPVVAVANY
+12 ASAISYAKGLNFTLTLPDTI
-23 SNFYF
+23 
-28 FASSDTIPSDTSL
+28 SSDTSVV
-41 TKFDSTAV
+41 KV

-57 FNKKFVLKPYIQLN
+57 FNKKFALKPYVQF
-71 NKNPHP
+71 NKSDPHP
-77 LLFAPSNLITR
+77 LLFAPSNLIKR
-88 EVKIDSTG
+88 DVKIDSTG
-96 KFVRIVDKIA
+96 KFVKITEGIA
-106 GSEYAFPLVVPLEK
+106 GTDYVFSVVVPLEK
-120 YIQIRL
+120 YIQMKL
-126 EETRRKSWIELAH
+126 EENRRRLWIEFGH
-139 KYEKKEEKDDI
+139 HYERKEEKDDI

-197 EQLILSRLG
+197 EQLIISRLG

-260 QSVEAGNVSLQTPSS
+260 QSIEAGNVSLQTPSS

-287 ANLQLGPLKLTTIA
+287 TNLQLGPLKLTTIA

-316 AQTQETKVYLYQ
+316 AQSQEIKVYLYQ

-336 DEKYIPTFEPY
+336 DEKYIPTYEPF
-347 YQNSPPVRI
+347 YQNSPPLRI

-416 LFRKLEQGKDYT
+416 LFRKLEPGKDYT

-442 QDNQAIA
+442 QDNQALA
-449 VAYRVEGPTQIASD
+449 VAYRVEGPTQIADD
-463 DTVYGDFVNSLTD
+463 DTVYGDFVNSLSD

-485 VRPRSPQPSFKKA
+485 IRPKSPQPYFKKA
-498 WALQLRNIYP
+498 WELQLKNIYS

-517 EGFDLKLLYQP
+517 EGFDLKLLYQA

-535 EDIEGKNLLEIFG
+535 EEIDGLNLLQIFG

-553 EDGSPGPDNKFD
+553 EDGSPGPDGKFD

-570 INSSRG
+570 INTTRG

-593 LFPDKGDDFINSIAY
+593 IFKDKSEDFINSIAY

-624 KASKFIIS
+624 KASKFTIS

-648 IAEGSVQV
+648 VAEGSVQV

-662 LVEGVDYR
+662 LIEGVDYR

-676 QLTIINRDALLPGAN
+676 QLTIINREALLPGAN
-691 LKIRY
+691 LRIRY

-714 DLDLW
+714 DLDFG
-719 ENTKFGFT
+719 ENTKLGFT
-727 LMNYSQQSLS
+727 LMNYAQQSLS
-737 DKVRLGEEPISNTML
+737 DKVRLGEEPLSNTML
-752 GVDFSSRFNSMR
+752 GIDFSSRFNSR
-764 FSELFNILPGYQAKQ
+764 SIAEIFNILPSYKAQQ
-779 DAVFSLRGES
+779 DATFSLRGES
-789 AFILADPNT
+789 ALILADPNT
-798 RKSTIAGDNNESI
+798 RKSTIAGDDRKSI

-822 IISFSLISS
+822 IISLSLIST
-831 HWHFASSP
+831 HWHFASPP

-846 EARKEEIPDTIKVQR
+846 ETRKEEINDTIKVQR

-895 DIQFFPDKRGQY
+895 DIQFIPNKRGQY
-907 NYTTKWDSIKL
+907 NYTAKWDSIKN

-939 TENITYIEIWFKII
+939 TENITYIEIWFKIL

-966 GQISEDVIPNRKLDT
+966 GQISEDVIPNRKFDT
-981 EDKNGNYRLD
+981 EDKNGNFRLD
-991 QDEDVGLDGMD
+991 PDEDVGLDGISD
-1002 DNEERA
+1002 EEERS
-1008 KYPYLGNDPSQDNFD
+1008 KYPYLGDDPSQDNFD
-1023 YGNLMLR
+1023 YGDLSRR
-1030 NGTEGNRNFYP
+1030 NGTEGNKNFYP
-1041 EPDQEDLNGNHILD
+1041 ERDAEDLNNNHILD

-1064 IPLDTANNP
+1064 IPLDTINNP
-1073 FIAGGGSNGWY
+1073 FIAGGGANGWY

-1095 TIGNPS
+1095 QVGNPS

-1110 WFTGFDNDAIVRIAE
+1110 WFTGFDNDAMVRLAE
-1125 FNLVGNYWEELVKN
+1125 FNLVGNYWEEFVKN
-1139 DDLFKVTVVS
+1139 DDIFKVTVVS
-1149 VEDNPNYSPPPGVQR
+1149 IEDNPDYTPPPGVQR
-1164 PRDRTRPD
+1164 PRDRRRPD
-1172 QQIEGNEQSLAFI
+1172 QQIEGNEQSLAFV
-1185 IRNLPDDTL
+1185 IRDLPDDTL
-1194 RLAMRRFPQR
+1194 RFAMRRFPQK
-1204 LDLFNYKIMRLF
+1204 LDLFNYKVMRLF
-1216 VHGDRNF
+1216 VHGDKNF
-1223 YVRDTTDYAGEIF
+1223 YVRDTTDYTAEIF
-1236 IWIGTD
+1236 VWIGTD

-1248 YRQPIWPDWDI
+1248 YRQPIWPDWDVK
-1259 RNNIQIVFD
+1259 NNIKIVFD

-1277 DSVNQPVKRVP
+1277 DSINQPIKRVP
-1288 VPDGPPGATYWIKG
+1288 VPDGPPGSTYWVKG

-1324 QFLSGDVWVNELRLL
+1324 TFISGDVWVNELRLL
-1339 KANDAVGWAY
+1339 EANDALGWAY
-1349 NFSAQLNVPELLSV
+1349 NLSAQFNIPDLLSI
-1363 NFGIARR
+1363 NFGIARK

-1377 ADRFVNSSSR
+1377 SDRFVNSSAR
-1387 VLSTNWSL
+1387 VMATNWNFA
-1395 STNLNVEKILPS
+1395 TNLRLEKILPS
-1407 FLSSS
+1407 FLGSS
-1412 LKIPF
+1412 LNLPI
-1417 SYSRSENIGIP
+1417 SYSRSENIGVP

-1437 ATEAANRLRQTVLEN
+1437 ATEAAKRLRQSIIER
-1452 GGTEEDANRKADSLL
+1452 GGTEEEANQKADSLL
-1467 TVIQQLSI
+1467 TVIQQI
-1475 SETWAIP
+1475 NVSETWAVP
-1482 SVNFTINSQ
+1482 SANFKINSQ
-1491 KWYVR
+1491 KWYVK

-1503 FGFSFN
+1503 FGFNFN
-1509 RASSRDINTEI
+1509 RSMFRDINTEL
-1520 SKRWGFNFQSSYSTN
+1520 SSRWSFNFQTNYSTN
-1535 IKPITIKPFKSI
+1535 IKPISIKPFKSV
-1547 FDGIPFLDNYKDW
+1547 FEGVPLLDTFKDW
-1560 EIQLTPSGFSGM
+1560 EIQLTPSSLSGM

-1583 FRTKTSFEPTTRAF
+1583 FRTKASYEPTTRVF
-1597 NAQRGFSFDWKFSN
+1597 NAQRGFSFDWRFTN
-1611 NGLLNPSLRYQV
+1611 NGLINPSLRYSV

-1636 LGRQRTTGEILNDI
+1636 LGRQKKTSEILNDI

-1659 GRTSSLNQQISIG
+1659 GRTSGLSQQISIG
-1672 TNPRIPPVLG
+1672 TNPRIPPIFG
-1682 LNKYVNINLS
+1682 LNKYLSTNFS
-1692 YSSGYRW
+1692 YSSSYRW

-1705 GTLGRSAGY
+1705 GTLGRSASY

-1719 LGFSIRLK
+1719 FGLSLKLK
-1727 SLADSWFGEETETR
+1727 SLADSWFGEEKSGPGQR
-1741 GRGSQTPKDTTKK
+1741 GRRTQTPKDTSK
-1754 SDALTISPKQ
+1754 SESTLSIKEM
-1764 ILKYLIKTP
+1764 LKILIKTP
-1773 FLDYDNVQI
+1773 FLDYDNIQI

-1809 PFTSDKIEYGPS
+1809 PFVKDRVEYGPS
-1821 LLYQLGLVSY
+1821 LLYQLGFVSD

-1836 KLTPKKGFPF
+1836 KFSPKKTFPF
-1846 FGFEQSMGLR
+1846 FGFEQTPGLR
-1856 APNGNL
+1856 APQGNL
-1862 DDNFNQTNKITL
+1862 DNAYSQNNRISL

-1892 SWSFQRNQR
+1892 SWSYQRNQR
-1901 IITDSS
+1901 IVTDTLGIPKITSF
-1907 GVPRV
+1907 
-1912 TSLTSSGSLGR
+1912 TSSASVSR
-1923 SFLTLPPVFIFSIFK
+1923 SFLTLPPVFVFSIFK
-1938 SGISS
+1938 SGIQS
-1943 VASKYSELKL
+1943 VASKYAEFKI
-1953 DPTDKRTDD
+1953 DPTDKRSDD

-1969 EEGFETLPFLSKL
+1969 EEGFETLPFLSKIF
-1982 LGGFLPRVNWRLRWD
+1982 GGFLPRVNWRFRWD
-1997 GLEKFSIF
+1997 GLEKISIF
-2005 KSFAIRVSLE
+2005 KSFATRVSLE
-2015 HAYTSNFEKRWRSF
+2015 HSYSSNFEKRWRSF
-2029 IGQGQTFESERT
+2029 VGQPQTFEGERT
-2041 GYDFNPLVGLNI
+2041 GYDFNPLVGLNL
-2053 TFKPLWNGNLT
+2053 TFKPMWKGNLT

-2087 FRREIS
+2087 FRREVS
-2093 FNLSYSKRGFNLPL
+2093 FNLSYSKRGFNIPL

-2118 MITYSSSK
+2118 MLTYSSSK
-2126 NSRQTYQARNLSEAI
+2126 NSRRTYQARNLSEAI
-2141 PLDGILRTTMEFR
+2141 PLDGILRTTLEFR

-2165 SLFYRFTKSKSDSR
+2165 SLFYRFTKSRSDSR

-2189 EVGVDLH
+2189 EVGIDLH
-2196 IAIGT
+2196 ISIGA

>member
-1 MLSRVYVILII
+1 MRSGVC
-12 AILPVVAVANY
+12 AILFFVSFTLSSLANGSIS
-23 SNFYF
+23 SNNT
-28 FASSDTIPSDTSL
+28 SLPDTSAAKVDTVKL
-41 TKFDSTAV
+41 DSTAGENF
-49 DSTARVKI
+49 
-57 FNKKFVLKPYIQLN
+57 FNKKFELKPYVQLN
-71 NKNPHP
+71 PPKFHP
-77 LLFAPSNLITR
+77 LSFTPSNLITQ

-96 KFVRIVDKIA
+96 KFVKIIEKIA
-106 GSEYAFPLVVPLEK
+106 GSERTFPFVIPLEK
-120 YIQIRL
+120 YIQIKL
-126 EETRRKSWIELAH
+126 EENKRKSWVELAH
-139 KYEKKEEKDDI
+139 RYEKKEERDDI

-158 NIQIPVPANPILSIF
+158 NIQIPVPANPIFSIF

-184 AVDITGAWRNEKT
+184 AVDITGAWRNEKS
-197 EQLILSRLG
+197 EQLIVSRFG

-211 PDFSQQVQ
+211 PDFNQQVQ

-247 LKIKYKGYDDEII
+247 LKIRYKGYDDEII
-260 QSVEAGNVSLQTPSS
+260 QSIEAGNVSLQTPSS

-316 AQTQETKVYLYQ
+316 AQTQSIEVFLYQ
-328 YSQNHYFI
+328 YSQRHYFV
-336 DEKYIPTFEPY
+336 DEKYIKTYEPY
-347 YQNSPPVRI
+347 YQNSPPLRV

-368 VSQLERPEPG
+368 ISQLERPEPG
-378 LTRFVVADINL
+378 LTRFVVADIDL
-389 PPITNKAYYDS
+389 PPITNKSYYDS
-400 LRTQVL
+400 LRTVR

-428 INPDIGVISLNINI
+428 INADIGVISLNIDI
-442 QDNQAIA
+442 QDNQALA
-449 VAYRVEGPTQIASD
+449 VAYRIEGPTQIADD

-476 TSATLVLKL
+476 TAVTLVLKL
-485 VRPRSPQPSFKKA
+485 VRPKSPQPSFKKA
-498 WALQLRNIYP
+498 WILQLRNIYP
-508 LGGARNIKK
+508 LAGARNVKK
-517 EGFDLKLLYQP
+517 EGFELKLLYKP
-528 SPDQEPR
+528 SPDQEER
-535 EDIEGKNLLEIFG
+535 EDIDGINLLRAFG
-548 FDKFH
+548 FDKFT
-553 EDGSPGPDNKFD
+553 EDGSPGSDNKFD
-565 FSELT
+565 FSDQT
-570 INSSRG
+570 INPARG

-581 YLKPFSKETLKK
+581 FLKPFSKETLKK
-593 LFPDKGDDFINSIAY
+593 IFPDKDDEFINTIAY

-624 KASKFIIS
+624 KASKFKIS

-648 IAEGSVQV
+648 VAEGSVQV

-676 QLTIINRDALLPGAN
+676 QLTILNRDAILPGAN
-691 LKIRY
+691 LRIRY

-714 DLDLW
+714 DLDFG

-727 LMNYSQQSLS
+727 FMNYAQQTLS

-752 GVDFSSRFNSMR
+752 GVDLSTKFNSR
-764 FSELFNILPGYQAKQ
+764 KISEFFNIFPGYQAKQ

-789 AFILADPNT
+789 AFIIADPNT
-798 RKSTIAGDNNESI
+798 RKSTIVGDNKESV
-811 VYIDD
+811 VYLDD

-831 HWHFASSP
+831 HWHLSSAP

-846 EARKEEIPDTIKVQR
+846 ETRKEEISDTIKVQR

-874 QVQEIWP
+874 QVNEVWP

-895 DIQFFPDKRGQY
+895 DIQFFPQRRGQY
-907 NYTTKWDSIKL
+907 NYTTKWDSVKN

-939 TENITYIEIWFKII
+939 TENITYIEIWFKVI

-966 GQISEDVIPNRKLDT
+966 GQISEDVIPNKKLDT

-991 QDEDVGLDGMD
+991 PDEDVGLDGMSD
-1002 DNEERA
+1002 DEERA
-1008 KYPYLGNDPSQDNFD
+1008 KYPYLGDDPSQDNFD
-1023 YGNLMLR
+1023 YSDLLRR

-1041 EPDQEDLNGNHILD
+1041 EPDREDLNRNHILD

-1064 IPLDTANNP
+1064 IPLDTVNNP
-1073 FIAGGGSNGWY
+1073 YIAGGGSNGWY
-1084 QLKIPLSSYTR
+1084 QLKIPLSSFTR
-1095 TIGNPS
+1095 KVGEPS

-1110 WFTGFDNDAIVRIAE
+1110 WFTGFDNEAIIRVAE

-1139 DDLFKVTVVS
+1139 DEMFKVTVVS
-1149 VEDNPNYSPPPGVQR
+1149 VEDNPDYTPPPGVQR

-1185 IRNLPDDTL
+1185 VRNLPDDTL
-1194 RLAMRRFPQR
+1194 RFAMRRFPQR

-1223 YVRDTTDYAGEIF
+1223 YFRDTTDYSGEIF

-1248 YRQPIWPDWDI
+1248 YRQPIWPGWDV
-1259 RNNIQIVFD
+1259 RNNVQIVFD

-1277 DSVNQPVKRVP
+1277 DSINQPVKRIS
-1288 VPDGPPGATYWIKG
+1288 VPDGPPGATYWVKG
-1302 NPSLTNVTF
+1302 NPSLTNITF

-1324 QFLSGDVWVNELRLL
+1324 MLLSGDVWVNELRLL
-1339 KANDAVGWAY
+1339 KANDAPGWAY
-1349 NFSAQLNVPELLSV
+1349 NISAQFSVPEILNV
-1363 NFGIARR
+1363 NFGIARK

-1377 ADRFVNSSSR
+1377 TDKFINSSAR
-1387 VLSTNWSL
+1387 VLSTNWAFSA
-1395 STNLNVEKILPS
+1395 NFNIEKILPS
-1407 FLSSS
+1407 FLNSS
-1412 LKIPF
+1412 LRIPF
-1417 SYSRSENIGIP
+1417 TYSRAENIGIP

-1437 ATEAANRLRQTVLEN
+1437 ATEAANRLRQTIIEK
-1452 GGTEEDANRKADSLL
+1452 GGTEEEANRKADSLL
-1467 TVIQQLSI
+1467 TVIQQI
-1475 SETWAIP
+1475 MVSETWAIP

-1491 KWYVR
+1491 KWYIR

-1503 FGFSFN
+1503 IGFNFN
-1509 RASSRDINTEI
+1509 RSKFRDINTEL
-1520 SKRWGFNFQSSYSTN
+1520 SNRWGFNFQTNYSTS
-1535 IKPITIKPFKSI
+1535 IKPVTFKPFKSL
-1547 FDGIPFLDNYKDW
+1547 FDGVPLLDAYKDW
-1560 EIQLTPSGFSGM
+1560 GIQLTPSSFAGM
-1572 MRFDRGQENRK
+1572 MRFDRGHENRK
-1583 FRTKTSFEPTTRAF
+1583 FRTKTTYEPTTRSF
-1597 NAQRGFSFDWKFSN
+1597 NAQRGFSFDWRFSN
-1611 NGLLNPSLRYQV
+1611 NGLINPSLRYQV

-1636 LGRQRTTGEILNDI
+1636 LGRQRSTKEIFNDI

-1659 GRTSSLNQQISIG
+1659 GKTSTLSQQISIG
-1672 TNPRIPPVLG
+1672 TNPKIPPILG
-1682 LNKYVNINLS
+1682 LNKYFNVNFS
-1692 YSSGYRW
+1692 YSSAYRW

-1705 GTLGRSAGY
+1705 RELGRSAGY

-1719 LGFSIRLK
+1719 FNLSLKLK
-1727 SLADSWFGEETETR
+1727 SLANSWFGEEERR
-1741 GRGSQTPKDTTKK
+1741 GRGAQTQKDTSKK
-1754 SDALTISPKQ
+1754 SGLAISPKNL
-1764 ILKYLIKTP
+1764 LKMLIKTP
-1773 FLDYDNVQI
+1773 FLDYENVQV
-1782 TFTQTNTAMNTG
+1782 TFTQTNTAMNSG
-1794 LYSERPGMGNLWSWL
+1794 LYGERPGMGNLWSWL

-1821 LLYQLGLVSY
+1821 LLYQLGFVSD
-1831 PNGEL
+1831 PNGKIQL
-1836 KLTPKKGFPF
+1836 SPKKGFPF
-1846 FGFEQSMGLR
+1846 FGFEQSPGLR

-1862 DDNFNQTNKITL
+1862 DNNYTQNNKISI
-1874 TTSRPLWQ
+1874 TTSRSLWQ
-1882 GAYLDLSWNL
+1882 GAYLDLSWNIG
-1892 SWSFQRNQR
+1892 WGYQRNQR
-1901 IITDSS
+1901 IVTDSL
-1907 GVPRV
+1907 GIPKV
-1912 TSLTSSGSLGR
+1912 TSFTSSASISR
-1923 SFLTLPPVFIFSIFK
+1923 SFLTLPPVFIFSVFK
-1938 SGISS
+1938 SGIKS
-1943 VASKYSELKL
+1943 VASIYSELKL
-1953 DPTDKRTDD
+1953 DPNDKRTDD

-1982 LGGFLPRVNWRLRWD
+1982 LGGFFPRLNWRLRWD
-1997 GLEKFSIF
+1997 GLEKLSIF
-2005 KSFAIRVSLE
+2005 QSFATRVSLE
-2015 HAYTSNFEKRWRSF
+2015 HAYTSTFEKRWRSF
-2029 IGQGQTFESERT
+2029 VGQGQTFEGERT
-2041 GYDFNPLVGLNI
+2041 GYDFNPLIGLNLI
-2053 TFKPLWNGNLT
+2053 FKPLWNGNLT

-2087 FRREIS
+2087 FRREVS
-2093 FNLSYSKRGFNLPL
+2093 FNLSYSKRGFNLPI

-2118 MITYSSSK
+2118 TFTYSSSK
-2126 NSRQTYQARNLSEAI
+2126 NSRQTYQARNLSQAL
-2141 PLDGILRTTMEFR
+2141 PLDGILRTTMELR

-2165 SLFYRFTKSKSDSR
+2165 SLFYRFVKSKSDSR
-2179 STFIPGSTIN
+2179 STFIPGTTIN
-2189 EVGVDLH
+2189 EVGVDLR
-2196 IAIGT
+2196 ILIGT